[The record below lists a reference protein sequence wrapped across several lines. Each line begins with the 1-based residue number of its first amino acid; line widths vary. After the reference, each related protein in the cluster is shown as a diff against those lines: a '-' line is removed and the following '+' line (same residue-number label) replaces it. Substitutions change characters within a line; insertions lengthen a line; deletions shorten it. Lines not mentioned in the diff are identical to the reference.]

1 MRETCGCMSE
11 NPGIAAKPESIL
23 IVDDEQTIRA
33 FLKQVLRSEGYR
45 CEEAG
50 DASEALEKLR
60 GDAIELV
67 LLDIKM
73 PGRSGL
79 DLLPEIRASFPDT
92 AVVMATAM
100 SDTSVAVHCMK
111 LGAYD
116 YIAKPFGLD
125 DVVLSVDRALRRR
138 RLELENRAYQQHLE
152 QLVSEKTRETR
163 EALDRI
169 RMASLDTIYRLAR
182 AAEYRDADTG
192 AHIERI
198 GRFSAAISR
207 QLGLENGE
215 VENMLYAAPMHD
227 VGKIAVPDR
236 ILLKTGSLDA
246 DEWEIM
252 KRHTTIGSEILQ
264 GSDAEFI
271 RLAEV
276 IALTH
281 HEKWDGSGYPQ
292 GLAGSEIPMAGRI
305 VAIADVFDALTSTRP
320 YKEPFSVTAS
330 HDIVRKEGGVHFD
343 PDVADAF
350 FAAQD
355 EILAIREECRDDEE
369 SRLRRMVAEL
379 QHAY

>member
-1 MRETCGCMSE
+1 MSE
-11 NPGIAAKPESIL
+11 DPKMAERQESIL
-23 IVDDEQTIRA
+23 VVDDEQTIRS
-33 FLKQVLRSEGYR
+33 FLKQVLIGEGYH
-45 CEEAG
+45 CDEAG
-50 DASEALEKLR
+50 NVEEALEKLKR
-60 GDAIELV
+60 DAIDLV

-79 DLLPEIRASFPDT
+79 ELLPEIRASFPDT

-100 SDTSVAVHCMK
+100 NDSSVAVQCMK
-111 LGAYD
+111 QGAYD
-116 YIAKPFGLD
+116 YLAKPFSLD
-125 DVVLSVDRALRRR
+125 DVVLSVERALRRR

-152 QLVSEKTRETR
+152 ELVSEKTKELR

-169 RMASLDTIYRLAR
+169 KLASLDTIYRLAR

-198 GRFSAAISR
+198 GRFSAAIAR
-207 QLGLENGE
+207 QLNLENSE

-236 ILLKTGSLDA
+236 ILLKSSSLDS

-252 KRHTTIGSEILQ
+252 RRHTTIGAEILH

-281 HEKWDGSGYPQ
+281 HEKWDGSGYPR
-292 GLAGSEIPMAGRI
+292 GLTGSQIPLAGRI
-305 VAIADVFDALTSTRP
+305 VAIADVFDALTSARP

-330 HDIVRKEGGVHFD
+330 LDIVRKERGVHFD
-343 PDVADAF
+343 PDVIDAF
-350 FAAQD
+350 FAVQD
-355 EILAIREECRDDEE
+355 EILAIRDEYRDEEE

-379 QHAY
+379 QHAH

>member
-1 MRETCGCMSE
+1 MKETSGCTSE
-11 NPGIAAKPESIL
+11 DTKMAENQESIL
-23 IVDDEQTIRA
+23 VVDDEQTIRA
-33 FLKQVLRSEGYR
+33 FLKQVLRGEGYR

-50 DASEALEKLR
+50 NAAEALEKLE
-60 GDAIELV
+60 GDAISLV

-79 DLLPEIRASFPDT
+79 ELLPEIRASFPDT

-100 SDTSVAVHCMK
+100 NDTSIAVQCMK
-111 LGAYD
+111 QGAYD
-116 YIAKPFGLD
+116 YVAKPFGLD
-125 DVVLSVDRALRRR
+125 DVVLSVDRALQRR

-152 QLVSEKTRETR
+152 ELVAERTKELS

-169 RMASLDTIYRLAR
+169 KLASLDTVYRLAR

-198 GRFSAAISR
+198 GRCSAAIAR
-207 QLGLENGE
+207 QMGSEGDE

-236 ILLKTGSLDA
+236 ILLKPGSLDA

-252 KRHTTIGSEILQ
+252 KKHTTIGSELLK
-264 GSDAEFI
+264 GSDADFI

-276 IALTH
+276 IALNH
-281 HEKWDGSGYPQ
+281 HEKWDGSGYPR
-292 GLAGSEIPMAGRI
+292 GLRGSAIPLAGRI
-305 VAIADVFDALTSTRP
+305 VAIADVFDALTSARP
-320 YKEPFSVTAS
+320 YKEPFPVAESL
-330 HDIVRKEGGVHFD
+330 DIVGKQSGVHFD
-343 PDVADAF
+343 PEVVNAF
-350 FAAQD
+350 FVVQD
-355 EILAIREECRDDEE
+355 EILAIRDEYRDEEE

-379 QHAY
+379 QHAH

>member
-1 MRETCGCMSE
+1 MKETSGCMSE
-11 NPGIAAKPESIL
+11 DPKMLECQEGVL
-23 IVDDEQTIRA
+23 IVDDEHTIRA
-33 FLKQVLRSEGYR
+33 FLKQVLRGEGYH

-50 DASEALEKLR
+50 NAEEALVKLKENSI
-60 GDAIELV
+60 GLV

-79 DLLPEIRASFPDT
+79 ELLPEIRNSFPDT

-100 SDTSVAVHCMK
+100 NDTSIAVQCMK
-111 LGAYD
+111 QGAYD
-116 YIAKPFGLD
+116 YVAKPFSLD
-125 DVVLSVDRALRRR
+125 DVVLSVERALRRR

-152 QLVSEKTRETR
+152 ELVSEKTRELKQ
-163 EALDRI
+163 ALDAI
-169 RMASLDTIYRLAR
+169 KLASLDTIYRLAK

-192 AHIERI
+192 AHIERM
-198 GRFSAAISR
+198 GRFSAAIAR
-207 QLGLENGE
+207 QLGLDNGE
-215 VENMLYAAPMHD
+215 VDNMLYAAPMHD

-236 ILLKTGSLDA
+236 ILLKSSSLDS

-252 KRHTTIGSEILQ
+252 KRHTTIGAEILR

-281 HEKWDGSGYPQ
+281 HEKWDGSGYPR
-292 GLAGSEIPMAGRI
+292 GLSGLEIPLAGRI

-330 HDIVRKEGGVHFD
+330 LDIVRKERGVHFD
-343 PDVADAF
+343 PDVTDAF
-350 FAAQD
+350 FAVQ
-355 EILAIREECRDDEE
+355 EEVLAIRDEHRDEEE
-369 SRLRRMVAEL
+369 SRLRQMVAEL
-379 QHAY
+379 QHAH

>member
-1 MRETCGCMSE
+1 MAERQ
-11 NPGIAAKPESIL
+11 ESIL
-23 IVDDEQTIRA
+23 VVDDEQTIRS
-33 FLKQVLRSEGYR
+33 FLKQVLIGEGYH
-45 CEEAG
+45 CDEAG
-50 DASEALEKLR
+50 NVEEALEKLKR
-60 GDAIELV
+60 DAIDLV

-79 DLLPEIRASFPDT
+79 ELLPEIRASFPDT

-100 SDTSVAVHCMK
+100 NDSSVAVQCMK
-111 LGAYD
+111 QGAYD
-116 YIAKPFGLD
+116 YVAKPFSLD
-125 DVVLSVDRALRRR
+125 DVVLSVERALRRR

-152 QLVSEKTRETR
+152 ELVSEKTKELR

-169 RMASLDTIYRLAR
+169 KLASLDTIYRLAR

-198 GRFSAAISR
+198 GRFSAAIAR
-207 QLGLENGE
+207 QLNLENSE

-236 ILLKTGSLDA
+236 ILLKSSSLDS

-252 KRHTTIGSEILQ
+252 RRHTTIGAEILQ

-281 HEKWDGSGYPQ
+281 HEKWDGSGYPR
-292 GLAGSEIPMAGRI
+292 GLTGSQIPLAGRI
-305 VAIADVFDALTSTRP
+305 VAIADVFDALTSARP

-330 HDIVRKEGGVHFD
+330 LDIVRKERGVHFD
-343 PDVADAF
+343 PDVVDAF
-350 FAAQD
+350 FAVQD
-355 EILAIREECRDDEE
+355 EILAIRDEYRDEEE

-379 QHAY
+379 QHAH